1 MSPVTRKVF
10 WVSGLI
16 PMIILF
22 VGMNYVGPRFEK
34 TGLSIA
40 AGFEN
45 HDIAKATL
53 EENVVGPHTLIFN
66 IPEKAGLTI
75 APVKVESLSE
85 CFDAAKAEVK
95 KRLDAGRNGV
105 PYRPVC
111 INDENGVQTPVE

>member
-10 WVSGLI
+10 WVAGLI

-53 EENVVGPHTLIFN
+53 EENVVGPHTLLFN
-66 IPEKAGLTI
+66 IPEKAGLTV
-75 APVKVESLSE
+75 ATSRVGSLSE
-85 CFDAAKAEVK
+85 CFDVAKAYVK
-95 KRLDAGRNGV
+95 ARLDAGRNDV

-111 INDENGVQTPVE
+111 ISDEDGVRTPVE